1 MPSLSMKYMYTRKTT
16 VEESLEDDFSKI
28 FKELMIKD
36 SEKESSKVNNSIIN
50 LEDKSD
56 DEK

>member
-1 MPSLSMKYMYTRKTT
+1 MPSLSMKYMYTRKTI
-16 VEESLEDDFSKI
+16 VEESLVDDLSER